1 MIAWHPVA
9 GWREVATR
17 EQAGVLSRYYM
28 LSSLAWWLLMLGQ
41 AMSFYWVLG
50 LALQALQGL
59 LARSVAVGDRD
70 GVLVASWLVGYLCQ

>member
-1 MIAWHPVA
+1 
-9 GWREVATR
+9 
-17 EQAGVLSRYYM
+17 
-28 LSSLAWWLLMLGQ
+28 MLGQ